1 MKIGLSIPRS
11 PDPEGLRRFA
21 QRAEQL
27 GFESVLA
34 GDHIVLPT
42 GGTTQ
47 YPYTA
52 TGAFSSPADE
62 PFLETLTLLGYL
74 AASTSTIKLGS
85 TVIIVPYRN
94 PVLQAKMFA
103 SLDVLSHG
111 RMICGVG
118 VGWLEKEFETL
129 GVPYAARGAMT
140 DEWLDIFK
148 ILWTERDPEYHGT
161 YYRFSGIQFLP
172 KPVQQPSI
180 PIWVGG
186 HTRRALRRTAKYGDC
201 WHTTRQ
207 TPDFVAQHL
216 PYLRQQTEQ
225 AGRDPAAITISLK
238 RSLHF
243 TDLGFPERDGVR
255 SGGMVLGTTQD
266 VLDDVAYCREV
277 GIDQLTYDFRVDG
290 IDDQIRVMEHLA
302 DRVLP
307 TAAQLG

>member
-1 MKIGLSIPRS
+1 
-11 PDPEGLRRFA
+11 
-21 QRAEQL
+21 
-27 GFESVLA
+27 V
-34 GDHIVLPT
+34 
-42 GGTTQ
+42 
-47 YPYTA
+47 
-52 TGAFSSPADE
+52 
-62 PFLETLTLLGYL
+62 
-74 AASTSTIKLGS
+74 
-85 TVIIVPYRN
+85 
-94 PVLQAKMFA
+94 QAKMLA

-111 RMICGVG
+111 RLICGVG

-148 ILWTERDPEYHGT
+148 MLWTERDPAYHGT
-161 YYRFSGIQFLP
+161 YYRFAGIQFWP

-186 HTRRALRRTAKYGDC
+186 HTRRALRRTATYGDC

-216 PYLRQQTEQ
+216 PYLRQHTAQ

-243 TDLGFPERDGVR
+243 TDLGVPERDGVR
-255 SGGMVLGTTQD
+255 SGGMVRGTTQD

-290 IDDQIRVMEHLA
+290 MENQIRVMEHLA

>member
-94 PVLQAKMFA
+94 PVVQAKMFA

-111 RMICGVG
+111 RLICGVG

-140 DEWLDIFK
+140 DEWLDIFR
-148 ILWTERDPEYHGT
+148 ILWTERDPAYHGT
-161 YYRFSGIQFLP
+161 YYRFSGI
-172 KPVQQPSI
+172 
-180 PIWVGG
+180 
-186 HTRRALRRTAKYGDC
+186 
-201 WHTTRQ
+201 
-207 TPDFVAQHL
+207 
-216 PYLRQQTEQ
+216 
-225 AGRDPAAITISLK
+225 
-238 RSLHF
+238 
-243 TDLGFPERDGVR
+243 
-255 SGGMVLGTTQD
+255 
-266 VLDDVAYCREV
+266 
-277 GIDQLTYDFRVDG
+277 
-290 IDDQIRVMEHLA
+290 
-302 DRVLP
+302 
-307 TAAQLG
+307 